1 MTALPPQPEPSRPA
15 ALSNRTFEILAGQ
28 FYQPPQRSQL
38 MNASAASAPIAAE
51 EQPARMPVVVPSANV
66 RLPEPRRRRRGLPI
80 LLFVATCVSTFF
92 VGVSAWNPEPYLM
105 STTAAWQQ
113 IENNWPNGLL
123 YSVALLGILMT
134 HEMGHFLVTLRYH
147 IPASYPLFI
156 PVPIHPVGTLGA
168 VIGMDGL
175 KANRRE
181 IFDLGLSGPV
191 AGLLIALPVL
201 WFGIERLDL
210 SGPPGEVQFH
220 NPLIG
225 KLMMAQLHPEWAER
239 TIGFEQLNPLFMAG
253 WVGMLITGLNMLP
266 ISQLDGGHVLH
277 ALFTRRAKLIA
288 RTFLMGAI
296 YCVVAYEAYNWVLML
311 IIVTFIGTDHPP
323 SSNDDMPLGPLR
335 WLLGLA
341 SLAIPI
347 FCFAPMGIEM

>member
-1 MTALPPQPEPSRPA
+1 MTALPPQSESTRSDSLDA
-15 ALSNRTFEILAGQ
+15 KTLNILAGQ
-28 FYQPPQRSQL
+28 LYQPSTPSQL
-38 MNASAASAPIAAE
+38 SNGAASIQAE
-51 EQPARMPVVVPSANV
+51 EKLAKTPVVVPSPNV
-66 RLPEPRRRRRGLPI
+66 RLPAPRQRRRGLPI
-80 LLFVATCVSTFF
+80 MLFVATCVSTFF
-92 VGVSAWNPEPYLM
+92 VGACEWNPEDYLT
-105 STTAAWQQ
+105 STEVAWQQ
-113 IENNWPNGLL
+113 IEQNWQNGLL
-123 YSVALLGILMT
+123 YSVALLGILLT

-147 IPASYPLFI
+147 IPASFPLFI

-191 AGLLIALPVL
+191 AGLLVALPVL

-225 KLMMAQLHPEWAER
+225 KLMMAQLHPEWADR

-266 ISQLDGGHVLH
+266 ISQLDGGHVVH

-288 RTFLMGAI
+288 RTFLLGAI
-296 YCVVAYEAYNWVLML
+296 YCVIAYEAYNWILML

-335 WLLGLA
+335 WILGIA
-341 SLAIPI
+341 ALAIPI